1 MIVSPTVVEEED
13 GDTQGGGNHTFS
25 DVCARVVKIFHLSI
39 PKIPTSRG
47 VETVTTVV
55 EEEDGDAQLGVGH
68 TFSKVKSLFT
78 TWPTFLVP
86 LEAVLDGLKMRKI
99 N

>member
-13 GDTQGGGNHTFS
+13 GDAQLGVGHTFS

-55 EEEDGDAQLGVGH
+55 EEEDGDAQLGVGN
-68 TFSKVKSLFT
+68 TFGKVKSLFT

>member
-1 MIVSPTVVEEED
+1 MTMSKED
-13 GDTQGGGNHTFS
+13 GDAQLGVGHTFS

-55 EEEDGDAQLGVGH
+55 EEEGGDAQGGGNH
-68 TFSKVKSLFT
+68 TFSKVKSFFT